1 MHVVPPVQATPQA
14 PQFEGLRV
22 TSTQLPAHKVA
33 PAGHA
38 ILQAP
43 PLQTW
48 PAAHAVP
55 QAPQCLGSVA
65 VATQTP
71 PHS

>member
-1 MHVVPPVQATPQA
+1 MQVVPPVQASPHA

-22 TSTQLPAHKVA
+22 TSTQLPAHNVD
-33 PAGHA
+33 PAGHVT
-38 ILQAP
+38 LQT
-43 PLQTW
+43 PLAQTW

-55 QAPQCLGSVA
+55 QAPQCRGSVA